1 MKTITTLILMV
12 TLTACGVTK
21 ETKKQT
27 PSHKVEWVEIVM
39 DTNTIDSNYFYRSH
53 Q

>member
-1 MKTITTLILMV
+1 MKTIAITMAMLIL
-12 TLTACGVTK
+12 TSCGV
-21 ETKKQT
+21 TKKQT
-27 PSHKVEWVEIVM
+27 PQHKVEWVEIVM